1 MRQMIQRGMREWRR
15 AVGGLRWRPAVVV
28 MAAGL
33 LGGCSL
39 DSLLKSDQLPP
50 DVTDPAYTESLAGAM
65 TAYRGVLLQFRR
77 GYDGSVVMAGILGDE
92 MAPSSPTFAA
102 VPSSYVDRREI
113 QEGVSIDIYGQLQ
126 KARGDA
132 AQAIGLLRDYAP
144 ESHRPLIAHVYA
156 LAGYAELH
164 LAELFCSGIPLST
177 LDYKGDNT
185 LRPGSSTADVYR
197 HAIALFDTALVLA
210 GDSTRFLDLARVGKA
225 RALLGLGEPA
235 QAAAVVAEVPDGFQ
249 YLVQFGD
256 TANSTN
262 FARVYSGV
270 AWENTVSDREGFNG
284 LDYRTSGDP
293 RTATTLRPG
302 YTTWPVYHP
311 NKYSDNGASPIVL
324 ASGVEARLIEAEA
337 ALQAGGADWLAMLNA
352 LRTDGTFDTRPD
364 SLDPAQ
370 TDTLWHAGTG
380 GVARLGPLDD
390 PGTLE
395 GRIDLLFRERAFW
408 LFLTGHR
415 QGDMRRLIRQYG
427 RDSEQVYPTGQW
439 LTGRY
444 ARDVTL
450 PIPEDERLYNPQFTG
465 CIDRGA

>member
-1 MRQMIQRGMREWRR
+1 MWQMMQGCMREWRR
-15 AVGGLRWRPAVVV
+15 AVGGLRWRPVLVV

-77 GYDGSVVMAGILGDE
+77 GYDGAVAMAGILGDE
-92 MAPSSPTFAA
+92 MAPSSPTFLGQLISDA
-102 VPSSYVDRREI
+102 DRREI
-113 QEGVSIDIYGQLQ
+113 REGVSIDIYGKLQ

-156 LAGYAELH
+156 LEGYAELH

-177 LDYKGDNT
+177 LDYEGDHT

-210 GDSTRFLDLARVGKA
+210 GDSTQFLNLARVGKA
-225 RALLGLGEPA
+225 RALLGLGERA

-270 AWENTVSDREGFNG
+270 AWDYTVSDREGFNG

-302 YTTWPVYHP
+302 YTARPVYHP
-311 NKYSDNGASPIVL
+311 DKYSDNGASPIVL

-337 ALQAGGADWLAMLNA
+337 ALAAEDPSWLTALNA
-352 LRTDGTFDTRPD
+352 LRTDGTYSTQPNAVDSTR
-364 SLDPAQ
+364 
-370 TDTLWHAGTG
+370 TDTLWNAGTG
-380 GVARLGPLDD
+380 AVAGLEPLED
-390 PGTLE
+390 PGTADA
-395 GRIDLLFRERAFW
+395 RIDLLFRERAFW
-408 LFLTGHR
+408 LFLTGQR
-415 QGDMRRLIRQYG
+415 QGDLRRLIRQYG
-427 RDSEQVYPTGQW
+427 RDSEQVYPTGPW

-444 ARDVTL
+444 ARDVTF
-450 PIPEDERLYNPQFTG
+450 PIPEDERLYNPLFTG